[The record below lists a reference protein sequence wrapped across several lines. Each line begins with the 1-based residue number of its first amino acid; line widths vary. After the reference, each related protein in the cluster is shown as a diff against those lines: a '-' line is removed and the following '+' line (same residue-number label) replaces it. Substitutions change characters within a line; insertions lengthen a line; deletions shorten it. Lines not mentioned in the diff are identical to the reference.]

1 MPQGEGPAAMAEDPL
16 AGALTANTDNC
27 LSSAVLAHLGH
38 SSLVDCRTSNSK

>member
-1 MPQGEGPAAMAEDPL
+1 MPHGDGPAAMADEPL